1 MTLHESVSGEHQEHD
16 KADDEIDPHGA
27 LPVVAAVVAP
37 RQSILIRMR
46 HNRAR
51 NGLVVGGGFWVSLRI
66 GAPSQLETAMG
77 EVINLRSYRKKK
89 QRAERERDAAGN
101 RARGGRSKAER
112 KRDRHIGKATVEFLD
127 DRRLDDRGDQG
138 DQEGQGDQGD
148 QGDEEAS

>member
-1 MTLHESVSGEHQEHD
+1 
-16 KADDEIDPHGA
+16 
-27 LPVVAAVVAP
+27 
-37 RQSILIRMR
+37 
-46 HNRAR
+46 
-51 NGLVVGGGFWVSLRI
+51 
-66 GAPSQLETAMG
+66 MG